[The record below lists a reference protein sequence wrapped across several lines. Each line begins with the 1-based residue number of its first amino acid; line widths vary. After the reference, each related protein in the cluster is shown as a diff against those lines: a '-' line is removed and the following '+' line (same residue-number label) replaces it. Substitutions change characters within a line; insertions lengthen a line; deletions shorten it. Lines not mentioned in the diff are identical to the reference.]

1 MSKANKSIISSDTKH
16 AGFLKNT
23 SGNMAMVSAAIGLV
37 ILLSVLY
44 IGLTII
50 DGVESGSAM
59 VSGDTFY
66 AVNQDLTNTTAS
78 AYTMAGIMP
87 IVLIAVALLGAMLG
101 LMYIFGRR
109 E

>member
-1 MSKANKSIISSDTKH
+1 MAKGNSKIWLDN
-16 AGFLKNT
+16 

-44 IGLTII
+44 IGLNII
-50 DGVESGSAM
+50 DGVESGTAM
-59 VSGDTFY
+59 ETPWNATTQTGDRFY
-66 AVNQDLTNTTAS
+66 DVNGELTNTTAG

-101 LMYIFGRR
+101 LMYTFGRTD
-109 E
+109 

>member
-1 MSKANKSIISSDTKH
+1 MAKANDKSLW
-16 AGFLKNT
+16 GNN

-50 DGVESGSAM
+50 DGIESGTAM
-59 VSGDTFY
+59 DTEWNETAQTGDRFY
-66 AVNQDLTNTTAS
+66 AVNSDLTNTTGS

-101 LMYIFGRR
+101 LMYVFGKN
-109 E
+109 

>member
-1 MSKANKSIISSDTKH
+1 MAKSNSKSLWGNDH
-16 AGFLKNT
+16 A
-23 SGNMAMVSAAIGLV
+23 NMAMVSAAIGLV

-50 DGVESGSAM
+50 DGVEDGSAM
-59 VSGDTFY
+59 DEGDTFY
-66 AVNQDLTNTTAS
+66 DVNSDLTNTTAS

-101 LMYIFGRR
+101 LMYVFGSRGA
-109 E
+109 

>member
-1 MSKANKSIISSDTKH
+1 MAKANKV
-16 AGFLKNT
+16 FWNNE
-23 SGNMAMVSAAIGLV
+23 SGNMAMVSAAISLI

-50 DGVESGSAM
+50 DGVESGTAM
-59 VSGDTFY
+59 DTPWNETTQAGDRFYDVNSG
-66 AVNQDLTNTTAS
+66 LTNTTAS

>member
-1 MSKANKSIISSDTKH
+1 MKAN
-16 AGFLKNT
+16 NT
-23 SGNMAMVSAAIGLV
+23 ALWGNDKANMSMVSAAIGLV

-50 DGVESGSAM
+50 DGVESGAGLDA
-59 VSGDTFY
+59 GDTFY
-66 AVNQDLTNTTAS
+66 AVSANLTETTES

-101 LMYIFGRR
+101 LMYVFGRNQ
-109 E
+109 

>member
-1 MSKANKSIISSDTKH
+1 MSKNKS
-16 AGFLKNT
+16 FLKNK
-23 SGNMAMVSAAIGLV
+23 SGNMEMVSAAMGLI

-50 DGVESGSAM
+50 NGVEEGTAM
-59 VSGDTFY
+59 TTPWNETEQSGDRFY
-66 AVNQDLTNTTAS
+66 DVNAGLTNTTAS

-87 IVLIAVALLGAMLG
+87 IVLIAVALLGSMLG

-109 E
+109 EE

>member
-1 MSKANKSIISSDTKH
+1 MAKGNNKVWMD
-16 AGFLKNT
+16 N

-44 IGLTII
+44 IGLTIV
-50 DGVESGSAM
+50 DGVESGTAM
-59 VSGDTFY
+59 DTPWDETNQTGDRFY
-66 AVNQDLTNTTAS
+66 DVNGELTNTTAS

-87 IVLIAVALLGAMLG
+87 IVLIAIALLGAMMG
-101 LMYIFGRR
+101 LMYVFGRN

>member
-1 MSKANKSIISSDTKH
+1 MAKANKSLWENK
-16 AGFLKNT
+16 
-23 SGNMAMVSAAIGLV
+23 SGNMSMVSAAISLI

-50 DGVESGSAM
+50 DGVERGTGM
-59 VSGDTFY
+59 EVNDTFY
-66 AVNQDLTNTTAS
+66 DVNQDLTNTTAS
-78 AYTMAGIMP
+78 SYTMAGIMP

-109 E
+109 EQNNDEIKK

>member
-1 MSKANKSIISSDTKH
+1 MTKSFI
-16 AGFLKNT
+16 KNE

-44 IGLTII
+44 IGLTIV
-50 DGVESGSAM
+50 DGVEQGASM
-59 VSGDTFY
+59 EVGDTFY
-66 AVNQDLTNTTAS
+66 DVNQGLTNTTAS

-87 IVLIAVALLGAMLG
+87 IVLIAVALLGSMLG

-109 E
+109 EE